1 MRKAKKPKK
10 EPSKE
15 LQYLGERISEA
26 RNTSGLTQ
34 QGLAEQCHRGLRHI
48 QNIEGGLV
56 NPSYEVL
63 SDLVH
68 RLGMSANI
76 LFFPD
81 MPQVEAEVQHLLCK
95 FAACTE
101 DERQIILNTLDCL
114 AEQFLRRHCE
124 LPTVEETE

>member
-1 MRKAKKPKK
+1 MRKRDKKKK
-10 EPSKE
+10 APSKQ
-15 LQYLGERISEA
+15 LQYLGERICEA
-26 RNTSGLTQ
+26 RNHSGLTQ
-34 QGLAEQCHRGLRHI
+34 QELAEQCNRGIRHI
-48 QNIEGGLV
+48 QNIEGGLA

-68 RLGMSANI
+68 RLGISANI

-81 MPQVEAEVQHLLCK
+81 MPQAEEDVQHLLCK

-114 AEQFLRRHCE
+114 AEQFLRHHKM
-124 LPTVEETE
+124 PAEE

>member
-1 MRKAKKPKK
+1 MRKRSKK
-10 EPSKE
+10 EKAPSKE

-26 RNTSGLTQ
+26 RNNSGLTQ
-34 QGLAEQCHRGLRHI
+34 QELAEQCNRGMRHI
-48 QNIEGGLV
+48 QNIEGGLA

-95 FAACTE
+95 FVVCTE
-101 DERQIILNTLDCL
+101 DERQIILHTLDCL
-114 AEQFLRRHCE
+114 TEQFLRRRCK
-124 LPTVEETE
+124 LPTEGEKG